1 MNHILI
7 ITGGY
12 LNIGYT
18 QEYIKTLSYDKV
30 FAVDKGLEYA
40 DALGLVPEL
49 IIGDFDTVDEKL
61 LDRYEKQLTEADKK
75 LAEADNQAAEV
86 DRQSVRIIRHPSHKD
101 QTDTELALY
110 CAKEDN
116 ASRVTILGATGSRL
130 DHVLANIGLLL
141 YACRSG
147 MDAAIIDEHN
157 RIRLLTSE
165 YGVNEVTI
173 DKAEQYGSYVSLIP
187 VTPVV
192 SGVTTKGLLY
202 SLDNAV
208 IEQGNGLTVSNE
220 IIEKTAR
227 IQIESGAVLIIES
240 GD

>member
-61 LDRYEKQLTEADKK
+61 LNRYEKQLTEADKK

-173 DKAEQYGSYVSLIP
+173 DKAEQYGTYVSLIP

-192 SGVTTKGLLY
+192 SGVITKGLLY

-240 GD
+240 RD

>member
-157 RIRLLTSE
+157 RIRLLASE
-165 YGVNEVTI
+165 YAVNEVTI

-240 GD
+240 RD

>member
-1 MNHILI
+1 
-7 ITGGY
+7 
-12 LNIGYT
+12 
-18 QEYIKTLSYDKV
+18 
-30 FAVDKGLEYA
+30 
-40 DALGLVPEL
+40 
-49 IIGDFDTVDEKL
+49 
-61 LDRYEKQLTEADKK
+61 
-75 LAEADNQAAEV
+75 
-86 DRQSVRIIRHPSHKD
+86 
-101 QTDTELALY
+101 
-110 CAKEDN
+110 
-116 ASRVTILGATGSRL
+116 
-130 DHVLANIGLLL
+130 
-141 YACRSG
+141 

-157 RIRLLTSE
+157 RIRLLASE
-165 YGVNEVTI
+165 YAVNEVTI

-240 GD
+240 RD